1 MSWSCG
7 ENSEELMGLRGVYLM
22 AVHKWCSLM
31 IRESLLLRL
40 EYLHLK
46 IPVWVPLR
54 QIYLAQVTYFQWM
67 LSIEHIL
74 WLLFASGK
82 PPTNSTS
89 DSQWNDSHDDKKQ
102 CGDPLWG
109 SRGGMHVRSRPWIV
123 WHCNS
128 TRPTVS
134 APGEMQNTGIC

>member
-40 EYLHLK
+40 EYLHKNNSVSAFETNLLSTGYLL
-46 IPVWVPLR
+46 PVNAIHRAYFVASLR
-54 QIYLAQVTYFQWM
+54 QWEATNKPQVTVNEM
-67 LSIEHIL
+67 IPMMIKNSVVTH
-74 WLLFASGK
+74 SG
-82 PPTNSTS
+82 
-89 DSQWNDSHDDKKQ
+89 
-102 CGDPLWG
+102 G

-123 WHCNS
+123 
-128 TRPTVS
+128 
-134 APGEMQNTGIC
+134 